1 MIEFLQ
7 ENSIIA
13 LLICGV
19 AILVTVSLMALG
31 SADERRLQRRL
42 SQVVESGGVPVSA
55 RAGKKSD
62 PSQPTL
68 KAASNQ
74 RRASKAAEGG
84 ALGSSLLPSVDL
96 LTLKL
101 ERAGLNISVSTMLI
115 IAAGLALF
123 ALLLFTL
130 MLQLSFLVALPAA
143 LAVGIALPSYF
154 VSSAGKKRGQRF
166 LKDLPDAIDLIV
178 RSVKSGLPVSEAI
191 FAISRDLK
199 GPAAVEFTKISDQMR
214 IGIPLDDAFARS
226 VKRIG
231 LSDFAFLAISLSIT
245 QETGGNLGET
255 LTNLSRLLR
264 LRQQMHLKIHALTSE
279 ARASAI
285 IVGSLPFLVVGA
297 LMVLNPDYINTLFT
311 DPTGHK
317 VLYFA
322 GGSLGMG
329 FFVMSR
335 IVKFDF

>member
-1 MIEFLQ
+1 MMEILQ
-7 ENSIIA
+7 ENS
-13 LLICGV
+13 LLLGMVCVVLIV
-19 AILVTVSLMALG
+19 VIMVLMTMG
-31 SADERRLQRRL
+31 SADERRLQKRL
-42 SQVVESGGVPVSA
+42 SQVAVAGGLPGTTKP
-55 RAGKKSD
+55 GKKTD
-62 PSQPTL
+62 PSSPTL
-68 KAASNQ
+68 KAAANQ
-74 RRASKAAEGG
+74 RRATKAAEGG
-84 ALGSSLLPSVDL
+84 GVSSLLPSVDL

-101 ERAGLNISVSTMLI
+101 ERAGFNISVSTMMI

-123 ALLLFTL
+123 ALLLFAL
-130 MLQLSFLVALPAA
+130 VLKLPFLVSLTGA
-143 LAVGIALPSYF
+143 LAIGIALPSYF
-154 VSSAGKKRGQRF
+154 ISSAGKKRGARF

-199 GPAAVEFTKISDQMR
+199 GPAAVEFTKISDQIR

-226 VKRIG
+226 VRRIG

-297 LMVLNPDYINTLFT
+297 LMVLNPDYINTLFI
-311 DPTGHK
+311 DPAGHK

-322 GGSLGMG
+322 GGSLGLG
-329 FFVMSR
+329 FFVMGKLVR
-335 IVKFDF
+335 FDF

>member
-1 MIEFLQ
+1 MIEYLQ
-7 ENSIIA
+7 ANSILVVVIA
-13 LLICGV
+13 AA
-19 AILVTVSLMALG
+19 AILIVIVLMSLG
-31 SADERRLQRRL
+31 TADERRLQKRL
-42 SQVVESGGVPVSA
+42 SQVSVYDGGPVA
-55 RAGKKSD
+55 AAAGKKGD
-62 PSQPTL
+62 ASQPTL
-68 KAASNQ
+68 KAAASQ

-84 ALGSSLLPSVDL
+84 ALSSAMPNLDL

-101 ERAGLNISVSTMLI
+101 ERAGLNISVSTMLM
-115 IAAGLALF
+115 IAGGLALF
-123 ALLLFTL
+123 ALLLFAVL
-130 MLQLSFLVALPAA
+130 MQLPFLVALPGA
-143 LAVGIALPSYF
+143 LAVGIALPSY
-154 VSSAGKKRGQRF
+154 VISSQGKKRAQRF

-191 FAISRDLK
+191 FSISRDLK

-214 IGIPLDDAFARS
+214 IGIPLEQAFARS

-285 IVGSLPFLVVGA
+285 IVGSLPFVVVGA
-297 LMVLNPDYINTLFT
+297 LMVLNPDYINTLFI

-322 GGSLGMG
+322 GGSLGIG
-329 FFVMSR
+329 FFVMGKL
-335 IVKFDF
+335 VKFDF

>member
-1 MIEFLQ
+1 MMEFLQ
-7 ENSIIA
+7 ANSLIVVLIA
-13 LLICGV
+13 V
-19 AILVTVSLMALG
+19 AAILLVIVLMSLG
-31 SADERRLQRRL
+31 TADERRLQKRL
-42 SQVVESGGVPVSA
+42 AQVSEIGVI
-55 RAGKKSD
+55 AGKPSKKGD
-62 PSQPTL
+62 PGQPTL
-68 KAASNQ
+68 KAASAQ
-74 RRASKAAEGG
+74 RRASKAAEGSM
-84 ALGSSLLPSVDL
+84 LGSALPNLDL

-101 ERAGLNISVSTMLI
+101 ERAGLNISVSAMLM
-115 IAAGLALF
+115 IAGALALI
-123 ALLLFTL
+123 ALLVFAL
-130 MLQLSFLVALPAA
+130 MLQLPFLVALPAA

-154 VSSAGKKRGQRF
+154 VSSAGKKRAQRF

-191 FAISRDLK
+191 YAISRDLK

-214 IGIPLDDAFARS
+214 IGIPLEDAFARS

-329 FFVMSR
+329 FFVMGKL
-335 IVKFDF
+335 VKFDF

>member
-7 ENSIIA
+7 ANSLVA
-13 LLICGV
+13 VLILTA
-19 AILVTVSLMALG
+19 AILAIIILMALG
-31 SADERRLQRRL
+31 TADERRLQKRL
-42 SQVVESGGVPVSA
+42 SQVIGTGGAPLSPKS
-55 RAGKKSD
+55 GKKGD
-62 PSQPTL
+62 PTQPTL
-68 KAASNQ
+68 KAGSNQ
-74 RRASKAAEGG
+74 RRASKAAEGSAFG
-84 ALGSSLLPSVDL
+84 SLLPSLDL

-101 ERAGLNISVSTMLI
+101 ERAGLNISVSTMLV
-115 IAAGLALF
+115 IAGGLALA
-123 ALLLFTL
+123 ALLLFAV
-130 MLQLSFLVALPAA
+130 MLRLPLVVALPGA
-143 LAVGIALPSYF
+143 LALGIALPSYF

-214 IGIPLDDAFARS
+214 IGIPLDEAFSRS

-245 QETGGNLGET
+245 QETGGNLSET

-264 LRQQMHLKIHALTSE
+264 LRQQMQLKIHALTSE

-329 FFVMSR
+329 FFVMSK

>member
-1 MIEFLQ
+1 MMEFLQ
-7 ENSIIA
+7 ANSIIA
-13 LLICGV
+13 ILICGV
-19 AILVTVSLMALG
+19 AILVTVVLMALG

-42 SQVVESGGVPVSA
+42 SQVAVNGGVPVSA
-55 RAGKKSD
+55 RSGKKSD

-84 ALGSSLLPSVDL
+84 SLGSVLPSVDL

-115 IAAGLALF
+115 IAAGLALL
-123 ALLLFTL
+123 ALLLFAV
-130 MLQLSFLVALPAA
+130 MLQLSLLVALPGA

-154 VSSAGKKRGQRF
+154 VSSAGKKRGKRF

-199 GPAAVEFTKISDQMR
+199 GPAAVEFTKISNQMR

-329 FFVMSR
+329 FFVMSK

>member
-7 ENSIIA
+7 ANSLFVILGA
-13 LLICGV
+13 GV
-19 AILVTVSLMALG
+19 AILVTLLLMAIG
-31 SADERRLQRRL
+31 SADERRLQKRL
-42 SQVVESGGVPVSA
+42 SQVAATGGLPVTGS
-55 RAGKKSD
+55 GKKTD
-62 PSQPTL
+62 PSLPTL
-68 KAASNQ
+68 KAAANQ
-74 RRASKAAEGG
+74 RRASKAAQGG
-84 ALGSSLLPSVDL
+84 GIGSILPNIDL
-96 LTLKL
+96 LTLRL

-115 IAAGLALF
+115 IAACLSLF
-123 ALLLFTL
+123 ALLLFAV
-130 MLQLSFLVALPAA
+130 MLKIPLVLALLAA
-143 LAVGIALPSYF
+143 IAIGIALPSYF
-154 VSSAGKKRGQRF
+154 VSSAGKKRAKRF

-214 IGIPLDDAFARS
+214 IGIPLDEAFARS

-231 LSDFAFLAISLSIT
+231 ISDFAFLAISLSIT

-279 ARASAI
+279 ARASAM

-297 LMVLNPDYINTLFT
+297 LTVLNPDYINVLFT

-322 GGSLGMG
+322 GGSLGIG
-329 FFVMSR
+329 FFVMSK

>member
-1 MIEFLQ
+1 MIALMQ
-7 ENSIIA
+7 ENS
-13 LLICGV
+13 LLLGLICIA
-19 AILVTVSLMALG
+19 AILVIMVLMTMG
-31 SADERRLQRRL
+31 SADERRLQKRL
-42 SQVVESGGVPVSA
+42 SQVVLTGAVPGAA
-55 RAGKKSD
+55 RSGKKAD

-84 ALGSSLLPSVDL
+84 GVGSLLPSLDM

-115 IAAGLALF
+115 IAGGLALF
-123 ALLLFTL
+123 ALLLFAAVL
-130 MLQLSFLVALPAA
+130 KLPFLVALTGA
-143 LAVGIALPSYF
+143 LAVGIALPSYY

-214 IGIPLDDAFARS
+214 IGIPLEAAFSRS

-231 LSDFAFLAISLSIT
+231 LSDFAFLSISLSIT

-322 GGSLGMG
+322 GGSLGLGFVVMG
-329 FFVMSR
+329 RLVR
-335 IVKFDF
+335 FDF

>member
-1 MIEFLQ
+1 MMEFLQ
-7 ENSIIA
+7 ANTLMVLLVSGIGIIA
-13 LLICGV
+13 VIALM
-19 AILVTVSLMALG
+19 SLG
-31 SADERRLQRRL
+31 TADERRLQKRL
-42 SQVVESGGVPVSA
+42 SQITALGPAVSGKPA
-55 RAGKKSD
+55 KKGD
-62 PSQPTL
+62 PTQPTL
-68 KAASNQ
+68 KAATAQ
-74 RRASKAAEGG
+74 RRASRAAEGG
-84 ALGSSLLPSVDL
+84 AISGALPNLDL

-101 ERAGLNISVSTMLI
+101 ERAGLNISASAIMI
-115 IAAGLALF
+115 IAGCLALF
-123 ALLLFTL
+123 ALLMFAFALKL
-130 MLQLSFLVALPAA
+130 PFLVALPAA
-143 LAVGIALPSYF
+143 IAVGIALPSYV
-154 VSSAGKKRGQRF
+154 VSSRGKKRGQRF

-191 FAISRDLK
+191 FSISRDLK

-279 ARASAI
+279 ARASAL

-297 LMVLNPDYINTLFT
+297 LMLVNPDYIGELFT
-311 DPTGHK
+311 DPTGNK

-335 IVKFDF
+335 IVRFEF

>member
-1 MIEFLQ
+1 MMEFLQ
-7 ENSIIA
+7 ANP
-13 LLICGV
+13 
-19 AILVTVSLMALG
+19 ILVIAIGILAMLVTILLMAMG
-31 SADERRLQRRL
+31 SADERRLQKRL
-42 SQVVESGGVPVSA
+42 SQVMEAGGVPAPAS
-55 RAGKKSD
+55 GKKGD
-62 PSQPTL
+62 PSSPTL
-68 KAASNQ
+68 RAAAAQ
-74 RRASKAAEGG
+74 RRASKAAEGSIAA
-84 ALGSSLLPSVDL
+84 ALPNMDL

-101 ERAGLNISVSTMLI
+101 ERAGINISGTAMLG
-115 IAAGLALF
+115 IAGGLALV
-123 ALLLFTL
+123 ALLLLL
-130 MLQLSFLVALPAA
+130 MFGIPFILALPGA
-143 LAVGIALPSYF
+143 LIVGIALPSF
-154 VSSAGKKRGQRF
+154 VVSSRGKKRGQRF

-199 GPAAVEFTKISDQMR
+199 GPTAIEFTKISDQMR

-255 LTNLSRLLR
+255 LSNLSRLLR

-279 ARASAI
+279 ARASAF
-285 IVGSLPFLVVGA
+285 IVGSLPFLVVAA
-297 LMVLNPDYINTLFT
+297 LLVLNPDYITILFT

-322 GGSLGMG
+322 IGSLGLG
-329 FFVMSR
+329 FLTMAKLVR
-335 IVKFDF
+335 FDF